1 MLKSM
6 TGFGRASY
14 DDTVRKFTVEIKSIN
29 HRYSDLNIKMPKS
42 LISLEERIRTILQE
56 KIYRGKVDIFIT
68 LNTYDKRDLKPILN
82 KALAD
87 NYYECLKTIKD
98 NYEVNND
105 ISISLIAKFPEVITL
120 QYEEEDIE
128 ELWACLVNPLKEATN
143 LLVEMREKEGEKLK
157 IDIIEKCERI
167 TKTLEIIKEK
177 SPIVP
182 IVYKEK
188 LMSRIN
194 ELLEDGKVD
203 ESRIAMEV
211 AIFAD
216 KACIDEEIVRLN
228 SHLKQVNDTL
238 NLSEAVGRKL
248 DFIVQE
254 MNREAN
260 TIASKANNLEIS
272 NLVLEIKN
280 DIEKIRE
287 QIQNIE

>member
-6 TGFGRASY
+6 TGFGRATY
-14 DDTVRKFTVEIKSIN
+14 DDTIRKFTVEIKSIN

-42 LISLEERIRTILQE
+42 LISLEERIRSILQE
-56 KIYRGKVDIFIT
+56 KVYRGKVDIFIT
-68 LNTYDKRDLKPILN
+68 LNTYDKRDLKPVLN
-82 KALAD
+82 KAIAD
-87 NYYECLKTIKD
+87 KYYECLKVIKD

-105 ISISLIAKFPEVITL
+105 ISVSLIAKFPEVITL
-120 QYEEEDIE
+120 QYEEDDIE
-128 ELWACLVNPLKEATN
+128 ELWSCLVNPLKEATN

-157 IDIIEKCERI
+157 VDIIEKCERI

-177 SPIVP
+177 SPMVP
-182 IVYKEK
+182 IIYKEK
-188 LMSRIN
+188 LLGRIN